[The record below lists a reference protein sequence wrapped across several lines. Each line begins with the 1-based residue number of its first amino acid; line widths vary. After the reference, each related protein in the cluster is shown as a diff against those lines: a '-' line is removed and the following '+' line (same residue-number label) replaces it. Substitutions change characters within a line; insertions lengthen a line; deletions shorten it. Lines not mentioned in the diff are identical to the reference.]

1 MCTYYAGMTTLIGKD
16 MFDLGGNEKRKIPF
30 EISGDKIFGAGGIG
44 IGTTFFLKRLDSFYL
59 ARARKMMRKQ

>member
-1 MCTYYAGMTTLIGKD
+1 MYLYGYDKAYFKKYL
-16 MFDLGGNEKRKIPF
+16 F
-30 EISGDKIFGAGGIG
+30 EISDKIFGTGIG

>member
-1 MCTYYAGMTTLIGKD
+1 MGMTTFIGKD

-30 EISGDKIFGAGGIG
+30 EISDKIFGAVGIG
-44 IGTTFFLKRLDSFYL
+44 IGTTFFLKRLDSSYL

>member
-1 MCTYYAGMTTLIGKD
+1 MGMTTLIGKD

-30 EISGDKIFGAGGIG
+30 EISDKIFGAGIG

>member
-1 MCTYYAGMTTLIGKD
+1 MKKERYL
-16 MFDLGGNEKRKIPF
+16 PF
-30 EISGDKIFGAGGIG
+30 EISDKIFGAVGIG

>member
-1 MCTYYAGMTTLIGKD
+1 MGMTTLIEND

-30 EISGDKIFGAGGIG
+30 EISDKIFGVVGIG